1 MKTEYNKLRFLF
13 YDIFISMENSEI
25 ILTLVEIQTQ
35 FRFLHW
41 QTTSYAKHQAY
52 GGIYSDLNE
61 LIDDFVEACMG
72 KHGRPQYMGGY
83 QINGVDAKEIELQ
96 SFIDETC
103 GFLISLTDHF
113 DPKKDSDLL
122 NLRDEMLHG
131 VNKLK
136 YLLTLK

>member
-1 MKTEYNKLRFLF
+1 
-13 YDIFISMENSEI
+13 MENSEI
-25 ILTLVEIQTQ
+25 IITLVEIQTQ

-52 GGIYSDLNE
+52 GGIYSDLND
-61 LIDDFVEACMG
+61 LIDTFVEACMG
-72 KHGRPQYMGGY
+72 KHGRPEYPGGY
-83 QINGVDAKEIELQ
+83 QINGVDTKELSLQ

-103 GFLISLTDHF
+103 SFLISLTDHF
-113 DPKKDSDLL
+113 DPSKDSDLL
-122 NLRDEMLHG
+122 NLRDEMLGG